1 MPPRLALGARSRAL
15 SFAFA
20 APASWRVGSKLAAA
34 LALCVAAQLSSAS
47 ARAEAPQAARF
58 GDSIGLGVKFS
69 QGQPMSQLSM
79 LLDLGVS
86 WVRDSVNWEDI
97 EPSPGGYLPFPEDL
111 RKRLEFY
118 RSHDIGVVFI
128 LAYDNARAYPPTID
142 NPFAPID
149 PIAFGKYAAE
159 LGRRLKAAGVRF
171 ALEVWNEPHNY
182 VLKEMLG
189 GEWNGKA
196 PSRWVDHYVR
206 MAREAVRAVKAVDPK
221 ITVLSDDDM
230 WVIHYWFLE
239 AGLPKE
245 LDGFA
250 FHPYTKGPPEITAI
264 GSDTEWVKPFTAVDE
279 DGSFTSAVRR
289 LKRRGQ
295 DKLGKP
301 PQLWATEW
309 GWKLGDET
317 PDGPVTEDMV
327 ATFLPRAYLVA
338 QAAGVKVLCWFSAQD
353 SVDGPWGLLTNSG
366 GKRKSYVAFRTMAK
380 QLREYQFVRQ
390 ALGARQPTAGVQAM
404 LFRGAHDHKLAIWS
418 MDAKPRRLSLD
429 GPLKRARAV
438 DHLGRP
444 IKAVR
449 GAAGASQ
456 VTLGGAP
463 VYIAI
468 TNLGDEA
475 TIEAQLESVLAPA
488 K

>member
-1 MPPRLALGARSRAL
+1 MRSRAQ
-15 SFAFA
+15 SVARSASA
-20 APASWRVGSKLAAA
+20 ARLAAA
-34 LALCVAAQLSSAS
+34 FVLCLTMQLGCAS
-47 ARAEAPQAARF
+47 ARAQPAQAGRF

-97 EPSPGGYLPFPEDL
+97 EPSPGDYVAFPEEL

-118 RSHDIGVVFI
+118 RAHDIGVVFL
-128 LAYDNARAYPPTID
+128 LAYDNSRAYPPTLN

-149 PIAFGKYAAE
+149 PGAFGKYAAE
-159 LGRRLKAAGVRF
+159 MARRLKAAGVRF
-171 ALEVWNEPHNY
+171 TLEVWNEPHNY

-206 MAREAVRAVKAVDPK
+206 MVREAVRAVKAVDPK
-221 ITVLSDDDM
+221 VTLLSDDDM

-250 FHPYTKGPPEITAI
+250 FHPYTKGPPEVTSI
-264 GSDTEWVKPFTAVDE
+264 GNDTEWVKPFTAVDE
-279 DGSFTSAVRR
+279 DGSFASAVRR
-289 LKRRGQ
+289 LRRQGQ
-295 DKLGKP
+295 DKLGKA

-317 PDGPVTEDMV
+317 SDGPVTEDMV

-366 GKRKSYVAFRTMAK
+366 GKRKSYVAFRSMAK
-380 QLREYQFVRQ
+380 QLREYTFVRQ
-390 ALGARQPTAGVQAM
+390 ALGARQPTVGVQAM
-404 LFRGAHDHKLAIWS
+404 LFRGPRDHKLAIWS
-418 MDAKPRRLSLD
+418 MDTKPRRLSLD
-429 GPLKRARAV
+429 GPLKQARAV

-444 IKAVR
+444 IKAVS

-456 VTLGGAP
+456 LPIGRAP
-463 VYIAI
+463 IYVAI
-468 TNLGDEA
+468 TKLADEGA
-475 TIEAQLESVLAPA
+475 IDAQLESALAPA